1 MMLKNEKTKKMNY
14 KNADNIAENKI
25 FLKKAGPGGFE
36 PPAFGLEAR
45 RYILAKPRAQD
56 DFMN

>member
-25 FLKKAGPGGFE
+25 FKKKR
-36 PPAFGLEAR
+36 AR
-45 RYILAKPRAQD
+45 EDSNPRHSG
-56 DFMN
+56 